1 MAKYQTSEMI
11 NEVTGRCMDIVG
23 RDALDEKCP
32 LAREWRDVRVMT
44 IFAGTNEIMKGIIA
58 KGLSQHDFNIALSA
72 GHGKK

>member
-1 MAKYQTSEMI
+1 
-11 NEVTGRCMDIVG
+11 
-23 RDALDEKCP
+23 
-32 LAREWRDVRVMT
+32 MT